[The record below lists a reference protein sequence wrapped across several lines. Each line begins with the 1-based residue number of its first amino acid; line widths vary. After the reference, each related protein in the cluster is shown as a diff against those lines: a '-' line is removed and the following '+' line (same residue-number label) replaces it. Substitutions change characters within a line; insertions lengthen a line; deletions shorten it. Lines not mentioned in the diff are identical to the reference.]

1 MNTFVIVLVSSLT
14 AITGFLAGWLIK
26 SITGGDAGQ
35 LEEIEP
41 DIDSV
46 AKLEEKTAE
55 ITAFTHK
62 FEKLETELEKVK
74 TENQQKLLQLKEREN
89 SLDRREKDLEV
100 EINRLRKE
108 KKSNEN
114 ALRNLEEKRNAIT
127 DKIEHL
133 DKLAE
138 EYESKLQRMSGFTRE
153 EAKRLL
159 MSNLRSKVK
168 FEAAQMIKEI
178 KDEAR
183 TKGEEEAKKI
193 IAMAILR
200 LAADETMELTTNEI
214 DLPNDDIKGRIIGRD
229 GKNIKSFEKEA
240 GVKVIIDETP
250 KKVILSSFD
259 AIKREVARIAMDK
272 LIKNGKFSPEGI
284 KKAIRNS
291 ENEVNRKIDKAG
303 NRAIDEVKLKNIPK
317 DMMRLMGRLQFRTS
331 YGQNVL
337 RHSIEVAKLTGTM
350 AAELGLNV
358 KLAKRAG
365 FFHDIGKAIDRDTEG
380 AHPEIGIGIAKKY
393 KEHEVVINA
402 IASHHEDVEATS
414 IISVLVAAA
423 DAVSGSRPGAR
434 RRSAADYIHRIEE
447 LEHVANSVNGVASSY
462 AIQAGREVRVIAME
476 DKVKDV
482 EVQLLASEISNR
494 IQSELEYPGKIKV
507 VVIREKRAVE
517 YAN

>member
-1 MNTFVIVLVSSLT
+1 MTFTFTTALIISLV
-14 AITGFLAGWLIK
+14 AITGFLAGWILK
-26 SITGGDAGQ
+26 SILGADNKH
-35 LEEIEP
+35 LEEIVPEV
-41 DIDSV
+41 DESKAAESAEKIAGYA
-46 AKLEEKTAE
+46 AKLE
-55 ITAFTHK
+55 
-62 FEKLETELEKVK
+62 KLEEELEKLK
-74 TENQQKLLQLKEREN
+74 AEHQNKLLSLKEKEN
-89 SLDRREKDLEV
+89 SLDRREKDIEV
-100 EINRLRKE
+100 ELNSLRKE
-108 KKSNEN
+108 KKANEN
-114 ALRNLEEKRNAIT
+114 NIRDLEGKRSAIN
-127 DKIEHL
+127 DKINHL

-138 EYESKLQRMSGFTRE
+138 EYETKLQKMSGFTRE

-178 KDEAR
+178 KDDARAKGEDEAR
-183 TKGEEEAKKI
+183 KI

-200 LAADETMELTTNEI
+200 LASEETMELTTNEI
-214 DLPNDDIKGRIIGRD
+214 ELPSDDIKGRIIGKD
-229 GKNIKSFEKEA
+229 GKNIKAFEKEA
-240 GVKVIIDETP
+240 GVKVIVDETP
-250 KKVILSSFD
+250 KKIILSSFD
-259 AIKREVARIAMDK
+259 AVKREIARLAMDK

-284 KKAIRNS
+284 KKALKEGEI
-291 ENEVNRKIDKAG
+291 EINRKIEKAG
-303 NRAIDEVKLKNIPK
+303 IKAIEEVKLKNVHK
-317 DMMRLMGRLQFRTS
+317 DLMRLMGRLQFRTS

-350 AAELGLNV
+350 AAELGLDI

-380 AHPEIGIGIAKKY
+380 AHPEIGIGIAEKY
-393 KEHEVVINA
+393 GEHEVVINA

-414 IISVLVAAA
+414 IIPVLVAAA

-434 RRSAADYIHRIEE
+434 RRSAADYVHRIEE

-476 DKVKDV
+476 DKVSDN